1 MAFRALAGQKLDQR
15 YGPATRLLVSATPPE
30 LLRAGEGAGT
40 ELSRSLDLDPSVP
53 EGMLHVSATAAS
65 CDDDLDVPYPACH
78 VHQKDW
84 KIPVRL
90 VEGAS
95 DRLPLVLT
103 GVDTA

>member
-1 MAFRALAGQKLDQR
+1 
-15 YGPATRLLVSATPPE
+15 
-30 LLRAGEGAGT
+30 
-40 ELSRSLDLDPSVP
+40 
-53 EGMLHVSATAAS
+53 MLHVSATAAS
-65 CDDDLDVPYPACH
+65 CDDDPDVPYPACH

-95 DRLPLVLT
+95 DRLPLVLS